1 MVLSTAPLVASADD
15 APDVRISEVLVSASS
30 EDYDGVD
37 WNGDGVIGSVSDQFI
52 EIWNADDSPVDVS
65 DWWLDDEE
73 GGGSPPCRL
82 PWDTVLQP
90 NERIVV
96 FRADS
101 GLELD
106 YYGGDSAVLRTAEG
120 ALVDSM
126 SWPDK
131 DSWWDR
137 PYIPLDNGSLWKDDA
152 PTPGAHENA
161 TVSAPIAG
169 LRCYT
174 NLDHIHSGAYVL
186 KGRVV
191 TMDDAGTVHND
202 GSILVEDG
210 VIVQVGTAM
219 RPAT

>member
-90 NERIVV
+90 N
-96 FRADS
+96 
-101 GLELD
+101 
-106 YYGGDSAVLRTAEG
+106 
-120 ALVDSM
+120 
-126 SWPDK
+126 
-131 DSWWDR
+131 
-137 PYIPLDNGSLWKDDA
+137 
-152 PTPGAHENA
+152 
-161 TVSAPIAG
+161 
-169 LRCYT
+169 
-174 NLDHIHSGAYVL
+174 
-186 KGRVV
+186 
-191 TMDDAGTVHND
+191 
-202 GSILVEDG
+202 
-210 VIVQVGTAM
+210 
-219 RPAT
+219 